1 MAKVPGGDAVKKVP
15 ALAWSVRLCMDPATL
30 EIAHFDDLVTEK
42 QALVAADAVLSQFA
56 VPTFMELPLLDL
68 TGKLAS
74 SYGLGLTFAAV
85 KKALKKEATVEYGES
100 AELPDFSFDIGPI
113 DFKVPKLV
121 AKALAAYE
129 EHSLPHVA
137 KFYGNLGAFHD
148 AHVAPHVAKAKGAFD
163 AHVAPHAAKAAK
175 AAKGAMDAYSS
186 VFGEYDLPALEL
198 PKLKLPSWKL
208 PSLA

>member
-1 MAKVPGGDAVKKVP
+1 
-15 ALAWSVRLCMDPATL
+15 MDP
-30 EIAHFDDLVTEK
+30 
-42 QALVAADAVLSQFA
+42 
-56 VPTFMELPLLDL
+56 DL

-74 SYGLGLTFAAV
+74 SYGLGLTLAAV
-85 KKALKKEATVEYGES
+85 KKTLKKEATVEYGES
-100 AELPDFSFDIGPI
+100 AEWPDFSFDIGPI
-113 DFKVPKLV
+113 KVPKLV

-129 EHSLPHVA
+129 EHTLPHVA